1 MIVLSLALA
10 LVRFTL
16 WATIGLVGLCLQL
29 TLVLA
34 TLLLEAMVQVEL
46 DTLDPTGLSLWLDF
60 ISLYTRTHYTFA
72 GAPKAPRPA
81 GVKLQEGIRRRPT
94 PSGSGS
100 ASDRHRVRPNTQH
113 VPFLS
118 HLSSF
123 DTSYVTYSSV

>member
-60 ISLYTRTHYTFA
+60 ISLYTRTHYTFHFCRSPKGTQA
-72 GAPKAPRPA
+72 GRCKVA
-81 GVKLQEGIRRRPT
+81 GRKFRRRPT

-100 ASDRHRVRPNTQH
+100 RAAAPLRTVSVTVYGRTPNTSL
-113 VPFLS
+113 F
-118 HLSSF
+118 
-123 DTSYVTYSSV
+123 